1 MGKNNSNNMEEGE
14 SVGGEILS
22 TTEDQII
29 EQEDGFEIQSL
40 SSFDDN
46 VEMPPS
52 PTSLITTL
60 TAPNNDIP
68 EISSSPI
75 SITHKKNINNI
86 ENDNEYTSNNKEI
99 ECGLDNNNNNI
110 ESNNDDDNNNITTID
125 NNHDNNNKSGNVTVS
140 TSNIKQLQ
148 HETLKSS
155 SAPNSPCNK
164 NSITTNNN
172 KNNNNTSSTNSK
184 SNSLLTSSISTPIF
198 DQKLE
203 SVSIISSTNNNTFTN
218 IIPTSPLT
226 LKTLGP
232 SDIPSPQVSIPP
244 NIPPSQPQTVPNIP
258 SPTITPTITSSSSS
272 SSSLTPTTFQPI
284 TKLSTIVWKKRS
296 GFGKYWK
303 HTTWERRLL
312 VLDGTTLSYHKLL
325 KKKKQVI
332 ENKESQQQQS
342 QHQQLLPPPSPLRF
356 ISSNNNT
363 TNSTNTNN
371 TITTNT
377 NSTSTKKKKQNF
389 RNLWEQASQH
399 INTSINVARE
409 NLERTIKD
417 ISPSQ
422 HHHQQQQQQLG
433 NEHDHGQEKQQG
445 QGHQIP
451 NSMNDNAND
460 TNTDNTTTTR
470 N

>member
-68 EISSSPI
+68 EISSSPL

-99 ECGLDNNNNNI
+99 ECGLDNNNNN
-110 ESNNDDDNNNITTID
+110 ID

-172 KNNNNTSSTNSK
+172 K
-184 SNSLLTSSISTPIF
+184 
-198 DQKLE
+198 
-203 SVSIISSTNNNTFTN
+203 
-218 IIPTSPLT
+218 
-226 LKTLGP
+226 
-232 SDIPSPQVSIPP
+232 
-244 NIPPSQPQTVPNIP
+244 
-258 SPTITPTITSSSSS
+258 
-272 SSSLTPTTFQPI
+272 
-284 TKLSTIVWKKRS
+284 
-296 GFGKYWK
+296 
-303 HTTWERRLL
+303 
-312 VLDGTTLSYHKLL
+312 
-325 KKKKQVI
+325 
-332 ENKESQQQQS
+332 
-342 QHQQLLPPPSPLRF
+342 
-356 ISSNNNT
+356 
-363 TNSTNTNN
+363 
-371 TITTNT
+371 
-377 NSTSTKKKKQNF
+377 
-389 RNLWEQASQH
+389 
-399 INTSINVARE
+399 
-409 NLERTIKD
+409 
-417 ISPSQ
+417 
-422 HHHQQQQQQLG
+422 
-433 NEHDHGQEKQQG
+433 
-445 QGHQIP
+445 
-451 NSMNDNAND
+451 
-460 TNTDNTTTTR
+460 
-470 N
+470 